1 VIQKF
6 KYFFE
11 KGIWLKELEDLPKSK
26 SFLIR
31 QVRVIVMA
39 LKGFNEDRCVLRASA
54 LTYYSLLS
62 FVPVIAMAFGI
73 AKGFGME
80 QAIDELVQE
89 GLGAHQEIT
98 QNVIE
103 FSHRML
109 ENTKGGLIAGV
120 GVAVLFWSVIKV
132 LGNIERSF
140 NAIWGITKDRT
151 LLKKFTEYLAIM
163 ALGPVLLIVANSA
176 SVLVSSSVINVVKQL
191 GIEQVNDSAQ
201 FVLKLVPYITMW
213 LLLTVVYMVMP
224 NTKVNGK
231 SAFFAAVVAGTIF
244 QLVQWVYV
252 YFQIGVAGYN
262 AIYGSFAAIPLF
274 LAWLQLSWLI
284 ILFGAEL
291 SFAHQNVG
299 QYRLEEE
306 STNISSSYRKR
317 LTLYVLHF
325 IIKRFASVSA
335 APNFD
340 TILKETKLPYRLL
353 QLILEI
359 LERTNIISVLK
370 SEEDKV
376 WRYQPAV
383 DTDLLT
389 IDYVLIAIENIG
401 IDEEFNISQPQ
412 FLSSLDKLIQTN
424 KDTLIKQID

>member
-1 VIQKF
+1 MIQKI

-11 KGIWLKELEDLPKSK
+11 KEIWQKEIEDLPKSK
-26 SFLIR
+26 SFLIT

-151 LLKKFTEYLAIM
+151 LIKKFTEYLAIM
-163 ALGPVLLIVANSA
+163 VLGPVLLIVANSA
-176 SVLVSSSVINVVKQL
+176 SVLVSSSVIDVVKQL
-191 GIEQVNDSAQ
+191 GFEQINDGAQ
-201 FVLKLVPYITMW
+201 FSLKLVPYLTMW
-213 LLLTVVYMVMP
+213 LLLTLVYMVMP
-224 NTKVNGK
+224 NTKVNWK
-231 SAFFAAVVAGTIF
+231 SAFFAAVVAGTSF
-244 QLVQWVYV
+244 ELLEWVYV
-252 YFQIGVAGYN
+252 YFQIGVASYN

-306 STNISSSYRKR
+306 STNISAAYRKK

-325 IIKRFASVSA
+325 VIKRFTSGKA
-335 APNFD
+335 APDFD

-353 QLILEI
+353 QSILEI
-359 LERTNIISVLK
+359 LERANIISVLK
-370 SEEDKV
+370 SEEYKV
-376 WRYQPAV
+376 WRYQPSV

-389 IDYVLIAIENIG
+389 TEYVLTAIETLG
-401 IDEEFNISQPQ
+401 SDAEVIDPDNSVYLEIKKRLLKNGN
-412 FLSSLDKLIQTN
+412 FLLKEL
-424 KDTLIKQID
+424 

>member
-1 VIQKF
+1 
-6 KYFFE
+6 
-11 KGIWLKELEDLPKSK
+11 
-26 SFLIR
+26 
-31 QVRVIVMA
+31 MA

-244 QLVQWVYV
+244 ELVQWVYF

-353 QLILEI
+353 QLILSD
-359 LERTNIISVLK
+359 LTDANIVSVITT
-370 SEEDKV
+370 EEYKIY
-376 WRYQPAV
+376 RYQPAM
-383 DTDLLT
+383 DTGLLT
-389 IDYVLIAIENIG
+389 ATYVLQAVENIG
-401 IDEEFNISQPQ
+401 VDSEIIIS
-412 FLSSLDKLIQTN
+412 N
-424 KDTLIKQID
+424 KDIYDRIEKILINGDDRLIKEI

>member
-1 VIQKF
+1 MIQKI

-11 KGIWLKELEDLPKSK
+11 KEIWLKELEDLPKSK
-26 SFLIR
+26 SFLIT

-151 LLKKFTEYLAIM
+151 LIKKFTEYLAIM
-163 ALGPVLLIVANSA
+163 VLGPVLLIVANSA
-176 SVLVSSSVINVVKQL
+176 SVLVSSSVIDVVKQL
-191 GIEQVNDSAQ
+191 GFEQINDGAQ
-201 FVLKLVPYITMW
+201 FSLKLVPYITMW
-213 LLLTVVYMVMP
+213 LLLTLVYMVMP
-224 NTKVNGK
+224 NTKVNWK
-231 SAFFAAVVAGTIF
+231 SAFFAAVVAGTSF
-244 QLVQWVYV
+244 ELLEWVYV
-252 YFQIGVAGYN
+252 NFQIGVAGYN

-299 QYRLEEE
+299 RYRLEEE

-325 IIKRFASVSA
+325 IIKRFASGSA
-335 APNFD
+335 ASNFD

-353 QLILEI
+353 QAIIETLVQANIL
-359 LERTNIISVLK
+359 SVLK
-370 SEEDKV
+370 SEEYKV

-389 IDYVLIAIENIG
+389 TEYVLTAIETLG
-401 IDEEFNISQPQ
+401 SDAEVIDPDNSVYLEIKKRLLKNGNF
-412 FLSSLDKLIQTN
+412 
-424 KDTLIKQID
+424 LIKEL

>member
-1 VIQKF
+1 VIQKI

-11 KGIWLKELEDLPKSK
+11 KEIWLKELEDLPKSK
-26 SFLIR
+26 SFLIS
-31 QVRVIVMA
+31 QMRVIAMA

-151 LLKKFTEYLAIM
+151 LIKKFTEYLAIM
-163 ALGPVLLIVANSA
+163 VLGPVLLIVANSA
-176 SVLVSSSVINVVKQL
+176 SVLVSSSVIDVIKQL
-191 GIEQVNDSAQ
+191 GFEQVNDGAQ
-201 FVLKLVPYITMW
+201 FALKLVPYITMW
-213 LLLTVVYMVMP
+213 LLLTLVYMVMP

-244 QLVQWVYV
+244 ELVQWVYV

-325 IIKRFASVSA
+325 IIKRFASGSA

-353 QLILEI
+353 QSILEI

-370 SEEDKV
+370 SEEYKV

-389 IDYVLIAIENIG
+389 SDYVLTAIEDLG
-401 IDEEFNISQPQ
+401 DDEVKHPVNDVYFDIKKRLLQEGNF
-412 FLSSLDKLIQTN
+412 
-424 KDTLIKQID
+424 LIKEL

>member
-1 VIQKF
+1 
-6 KYFFE
+6 
-11 KGIWLKELEDLPKSK
+11 
-26 SFLIR
+26 
-31 QVRVIVMA
+31 MA
-39 LKGFNEDRCVLRASA
+39 LKGFNEDRCVIRASA

-80 QAIDELVQE
+80 QTIDELVKE
-89 GLGAHQEIT
+89 SLGAHQEIT
-98 QNVIE
+98 ANVIE

-109 ENTKGGLIAGV
+109 ENTKGGLIAGA

-151 LLKKFTEYLAIM
+151 LIKKFTEYLAIM
-163 ALGPVLLIVANSA
+163 VLGPVLLIIASSA
-176 SVLVSSSVINVVKQL
+176 SVLVSSSVIDVIKQL
-191 GIEQVNDSAQ
+191 GFEQLNAGAQ
-201 FVLKLVPYITMW
+201 FALKLLPYITMW
-213 LLLTVVYMVMP
+213 LLLTLVYMVMP
-224 NTKVNGK
+224 NTNVNWK
-231 SAFFAAVVAGTIF
+231 SAFFAAVVAGTSF
-244 QLVQWVYV
+244 ELLEWAYV
-252 YFQIGVAGYN
+252 NFQIGVAGYN

-306 STNISSSYRKR
+306 SNNISNSYRKR
-317 LTLYVLHF
+317 LTLYVLHL
-325 IIKRFASVSA
+325 IIKRFVRGSEAL
-335 APNFD
+335 NFD

-353 QLILEI
+353 QSILEN
-359 LERTNIISVLK
+359 LEQANIISIL
-370 SEEDKV
+370 SSDEYKV

-389 IDYVLIAIENIG
+389 TEYVLTAIETLG
-401 IDEEFNISQPQ
+401 IDAEVMDPDNSVYLEIKKRLLKNGNF
-412 FLSSLDKLIQTN
+412 
-424 KDTLIKQID
+424 LIKEL

>member
-1 VIQKF
+1 MTQKI

-11 KGIWLKELEDLPKSK
+11 KEIWLKELEDLPKSK
-26 SFLIR
+26 SFLIS

-62 FVPVIAMAFGI
+62 FVPVIAMIFGI

-80 QAIDELVQE
+80 QAIDNMLRENM
-89 GLGAHQEIT
+89 GTHQEIA
-98 QNVIE
+98 QNVME
-103 FSHRML
+103 FSHKML

-132 LGNIERSF
+132 LGNIEKSF

-151 LLKKFTEYLAIM
+151 LIKKFTEYLAIM
-163 ALGPVLLIVANSA
+163 VLGPVLLIVASSA
-176 SVLVSSSVINVVKQL
+176 SVLVSSTVVDIVVQMGFEYL
-191 GIEQVNDSAQ
+191 SSGAHLI
-201 FVLKLVPYITMW
+201 LKVVPYLTMW
-213 LLLTVVYMVMP
+213 LLLTLIYMVMP
-224 NTKVNGK
+224 NTKVNWK
-231 SAFFAAVVAGTIF
+231 SAFFAAIVAGTSF
-244 QLVQWVYV
+244 ELLEWTYV
-252 YFQIGVAGYN
+252 NFQIGVAGYN

-306 STNISSSYRKR
+306 STNISAAYRKK

-325 IIKRFASVSA
+325 IIKSFTSGKSA
-335 APNFD
+335 PDFD

-353 QLILEI
+353 QSILANLIDA
-359 LERTNIISVLK
+359 NIVSVVTT
-370 SEEDKV
+370 EEYKLS
-376 WRYQPAV
+376 RYQPAV

-389 IDYVLIAIENIG
+389 TTHVLQTMEDLGVDGEINILKTDAYAEIEKG
-401 IDEEFNISQPQ
+401 
-412 FLSSLDKLIQTN
+412 LLIN
-424 KDTLIKQID
+424 DDRLLKEI